1 MVFSEPTNTPNPPEW
16 ASTEFDQVQRL
27 AALERLTEL
36 GMSGHVVAKLCGVQV
51 RRVRKWQVEGFPTQ
65 KGNRSMKVLDRL
77 GGLIMH
83 MAEDLRLSYEKIAE
97 FLQREPTSTDWQI
110 DDSMETNHWRNT
122 PIVQTKIR
130 GYYLEHPG
138 ESFIEIEQRLQE
150 RFPGNYS
157 EYLERSD
164 SATASE

>member
-1 MVFSEPTNTPNPPEW
+1 
-16 ASTEFDQVQRL
+16 
-27 AALERLTEL
+27 
-36 GMSGHVVAKLCGVQV
+36 
-51 RRVRKWQVEGFPTQ
+51 
-65 KGNRSMKVLDRL
+65 MKVLDRL

-83 MAEDLRLSYEKIAE
+83 MAEDLRLSDEKIAE

-130 GYYLEHPG
+130 GYYLEQPG
-138 ESFIEIEQRLQE
+138 ESFIENDLLLQE

-157 EYLERSD
+157 EHLERSD
-164 SATASE
+164 IATIYH